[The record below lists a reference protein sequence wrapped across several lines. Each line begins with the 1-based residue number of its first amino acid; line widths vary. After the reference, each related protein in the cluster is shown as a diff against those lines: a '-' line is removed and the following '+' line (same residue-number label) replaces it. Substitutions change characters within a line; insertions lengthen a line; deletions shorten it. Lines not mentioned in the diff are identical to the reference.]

1 MNIFCVV
8 RNYAPHAAEMKSPLP
23 AEPTFFEKPHTA
35 LLPSPATL
43 TYPSF
48 TNDLQHEIEIVV
60 KIEKSGSHI
69 PCSDAHL
76 YYNSVALGI
85 DLTARDIQRGFK
97 ASGMP
102 WLLSKGFDGSAIV
115 SQFLPL
121 DALHKSINDLFFS
134 LCVNGK
140 TDQEGNSCDMIFSP
154 DRLIS
159 YLSQFVTLSAGD
171 LIYTGTPA
179 GVGPIQRG
187 DHLTGFL
194 EGEQLLSLRV
204 I

>member
-43 TYPSF
+43 TYPPF

-121 DALHKSINDLFFS
+121 EEVHKSINDLCFS

-140 TDQEGNSCDMIFSP
+140 TVQEGCSSAMLYKVDEI
-154 DRLIS
+154 IS
-159 YLSQFVTLSAGD
+159 YISQYFTLKTGD
-171 LIYTGTPA
+171 LLYTGCPT
-179 GVGPIQRG
+179 GCGPVNID
-187 DHLTGFL
+187 DHLEGYL
-194 EGEQLLSLRV
+194 EERKVLDFYCK
-204 I
+204 